1 MYLRLL
7 QLEIKNFFRNP
18 QLGTNLFLKILS
30 ILGMLWFLMM
40 MVGLPFLLYFY
51 AKEEMSDDP
60 LKVLSRYFIYYWALD
75 LVMRYFW
82 QQMPTQNVK
91 PFLTM
96 NIPKYKIVN
105 YTIIKTFAH
114 FFNWGNLLFLVPF
127 ALLLIVDGGF
137 SILGALMFLIGTLF
151 IFYFNNF
158 LNILLNGKDKVLYAV
173 AGIMVAFGV
182 LEYFGIIKLTS
193 IFEPVFYSLYAVPG
207 AFLIPILLTAVV
219 AYYSYKTIS
228 NTFYLDE
235 GLELKK
241 VEGKTENIE
250 FLNQFG
256 VMGTFINNDIRL
268 LKRSKAAR
276 SALLMSVLFL
286 FYGLFMFNGAYSDSH
301 FGKLFVSIFVSGG
314 FLFVFGQ
321 RVPAWDS
328 TYYPLM
334 MTLNV
339 PYKQYLQGKWSLIV
353 LGTLVSL
360 VLSLAYLYFGWE
372 TWLTIFASGLY
383 NLGVNSYITL
393 LAGAFNKQAIDLNS
407 SAKTF
412 GGGKNSFNMKTVL
425 LLIPQMLVP
434 ILVYGFVNNLFD
446 QIAAVVALGVLGIIG
461 FLLRNFIF
469 DLIVKVYRTEKYS
482 TLEAFKKIN

>member
-1 MYLRLL
+1 
-7 QLEIKNFFRNP
+7 
-18 QLGTNLFLKILS
+18 
-30 ILGMLWFLMM
+30 
-40 MVGLPFLLYFY
+40 
-51 AKEEMSDDP
+51 
-60 LKVLSRYFIYYWALD
+60 
-75 LVMRYFW
+75 
-82 QQMPTQNVK
+82 
-91 PFLTM
+91 
-96 NIPKYKIVN
+96 
-105 YTIIKTFAH
+105 
-114 FFNWGNLLFLVPF
+114 
-127 ALLLIVDGGF
+127 
-137 SILGALMFLIGTLF
+137 
-151 IFYFNNF
+151 
-158 LNILLNGKDKVLYAV
+158 
-173 AGIMVAFGV
+173 
-182 LEYFGIIKLTS
+182 
-193 IFEPVFYSLYAVPG
+193 
-207 AFLIPILLTAVV
+207 
-219 AYYSYKTIS
+219 
-228 NTFYLDE
+228 
-235 GLELKK
+235 
-241 VEGKTENIE
+241 
-250 FLNQFG
+250 
-256 VMGTFINNDIRL
+256 
-268 LKRSKAAR
+268 
-276 SALLMSVLFL
+276 
-286 FYGLFMFNGAYSDSH
+286 
-301 FGKLFVSIFVSGG
+301 
-314 FLFVFGQ
+314 
-321 RVPAWDS
+321 
-328 TYYPLM
+328 